1 MLNTLLQNVCNRV
14 MRSRPPDV
22 VIGDP
27 DHPYLLRWW
36 VWKRNK
42 WLNLYL
48 HRILR
53 SDDDRALH
61 DHPWVNMS
69 YIVEGEY
76 NEVTF
81 KDGQAWSE
89 ELDRTLRKQGT
100 FKFRLPTSLHRLE
113 LIDKPKAW
121 SSYKGDQY
129 LGEVMMNTPQPC
141 TTLFLTGPR
150 VRIWGFSCL
159 RGWVKW
165 TDFTQKTLEGTFIAK
180 GCGDIDPKLLAPT
193 AAKSGF
199 WPKEPEGLGTPSK
212 GRTPTDTATRAGVV
226 NRSV

>member
-1 MLNTLLQNVCNRV
+1 MLNKLIQRWTQRV
-14 MRSRPPDV
+14 MSSRPPDV

-27 DHPYLLRWW
+27 DDPYLLRWW

-48 HRILR
+48 HRVLR

-81 KDGQAWSE
+81 AEDKAWSDK
-89 ELDRTLRKQGT
+89 LVRTLRRQGT

-113 LIDKPKAW
+113 LIDGLKQWKA
-121 SSYKGDQY
+121 YNGEEY
-129 LGEVMMNTPQPC
+129 LGVVNVTTPQPC

-150 VRIWGFSCL
+150 VRVWGFSCL
-159 RGWVKW
+159 KGWVKW
-165 TDFTQKTLEGTFIAK
+165 TDFTAKTPEGTFIAK
-180 GCGDIDPKLLAPT
+180 GCGDIDPKLLAPN
-193 AAKSGF
+193 AAKSGW

-212 GRTPTDTATRAGVV
+212 GRTPRSTASRAGTV
-226 NRSV
+226 NRSE

>member
-81 KDGQAWSE
+81 FAGQAWSAHLE
-89 ELDRTLRKQGT
+89 RTRRRQGS

-113 LIDKPKAW
+113 LIDKIKVLEG
-121 SSYKGDQY
+121 SDKLTSESK
-129 LGEVMMNTPQPC
+129 PC

-165 TDFTQKTLEGTFIAK
+165 TDFTQKTPEGTFIAK

-212 GRTPTDTATRAGVV
+212 GRTPTDTATRAGIV